1 MPKDNFEEMISDF
14 DGFMR
19 DRGYVR
25 SKEWADVKH
34 VSLSRPNAMINDGK
48 ISGLNYFKAGHVHYI
63 SLERDGY
70 KKYGEEFKA
79 ILEDFEGYM
88 RDHGYIRTSEY
99 AEENFQSPVTVRNW
113 YQRNILI
120 FPDVIKIGE
129 VYYMRK
135 DVDIVSKFKPRGPKS
150 GRRVK

>member
-1 MPKDNFEEMISDF
+1 MTDFEEMISDF
-14 DGFMR
+14 DGYMR
-19 DRGYVR
+19 ERGYVR
-25 SKEWADVKH
+25 SKEWAQLKY

-70 KKYGEEFKA
+70 KKYGEEFEALLK
-79 ILEDFEGYM
+79 DFEGYM

-99 AEENFQSPVTVRNW
+99 AEENYQSPVTVRNW

-120 FPDVIKIGE
+120 FPDVVKIGE

-135 DVDIVSKFKPRGPKS
+135 DVDIVSRFKPRGPKS

>member
-1 MPKDNFEEMISDF
+1 MPETIFDELIKDF

-25 SKEWADVKH
+25 SKEWAQVKN
-34 VSLSRPNAMINDGK
+34 VSPSRPNALINRGR
-48 ISGLNYFKAGHVHYI
+48 ISGLDYFRAGHVHYI

-79 ILEDFEGYM
+79 IVEDFEGYM
-88 RDHGYIRTSEY
+88 RDHGYIRASEY

-113 YQRNILI
+113 YQRGILI
-120 FPDVIKIGE
+120 FPDVVKIGE